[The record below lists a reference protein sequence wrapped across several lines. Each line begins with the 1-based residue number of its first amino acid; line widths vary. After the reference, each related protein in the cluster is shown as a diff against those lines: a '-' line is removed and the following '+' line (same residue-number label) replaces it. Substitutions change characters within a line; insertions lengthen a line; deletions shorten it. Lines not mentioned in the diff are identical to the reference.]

1 MSWIQKLRAR
11 REQRAFEDKLRA
23 DMSAYWTNA
32 TLEAARVRAPITPEF
47 FAVTGKTPRPSFDE
61 LLFPETASASVT
73 VFTIDL
79 EYDFADLRRL
89 ALYTIEP
96 PL

>member
-1 MSWIQKLRAR
+1 MSWIKKLRAR

-32 TLEAARVRAPITPEF
+32 TLEAARLREPIEPEL
-47 FAVTGKTPRPSFDE
+47 FAVTRTTPRPSFDE
-61 LLFPETASASVT
+61 VLFPATK
-73 VFTIDL
+73 IDFHFDL
-79 EYDFADLRRL
+79 ADLRRL
-89 ALYTIEP
+89 ALYTVEP